1 MSQSCR
7 AAFVTICPFIAA
19 TLLFATGAQAQEI
32 RRVAEPNQPVRMS
45 HNGYVCAGQLTVSPI
60 DETYDS
66 ISCSGPVFAS
76 SDYAAVYQKRAY
88 DELVKINQARVD
100 VLNHDLKAAIEKR
113 FADLPRDVQQLAA
126 IQSLKR
132 SLNDY
137 LDQRLPAGATQI
149 SPQGGHSAGGASG
162 RPDSPLAGP

>member
-1 MSQSCR
+1 MATSAPASSRCR
-7 AAFVTICPFIAA
+7 
-19 TLLFATGAQAQEI
+19 LF
-32 RRVAEPNQPVRMS
+32 
-45 HNGYVCAGQLTVSPI
+45 

-66 ISCSGPVFAS
+66 ISCSGPVFAA

-100 VLNHDLKAAIEKR
+100 ALNHDLKAAIEKR
-113 FADLPRDVQQLAA
+113 FGDLPRDVQQLAA

-137 LDQRLPAGATQI
+137 LDQRLRQAPPRFRHREGTVPAALAPGLTPP
-149 SPQGGHSAGGASG
+149 SLG
-162 RPDSPLAGP
+162 RDREHRLRITSN